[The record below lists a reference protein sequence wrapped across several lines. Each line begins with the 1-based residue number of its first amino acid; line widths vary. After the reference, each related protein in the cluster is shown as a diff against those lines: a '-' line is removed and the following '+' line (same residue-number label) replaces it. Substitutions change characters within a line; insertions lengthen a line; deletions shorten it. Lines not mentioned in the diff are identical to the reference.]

1 MSNPLL
7 SSVLYTFAFIA
18 TLGIL
23 ITVHEFG
30 HCWVARRLGVKV
42 VRFSIGFGRP
52 LWLRRSRLDGTE
64 YVVAAI
70 PLGGYVRMLDEREGP
85 VADHELHRAFNRQAV
100 GVRMAIV
107 AAGPAFNWLFAILVY
122 SLIFMIGVSG
132 IRPLLDAP
140 VPDSIAARG
149 GFQPADLIIAVDD
162 RPTPTLHAV
171 SLALLE
177 RSMGEDV
184 IQVQVQDES
193 GQLRLRT
200 LDLRGQQ
207 KLTEDSDLFTQLGL
221 SLWPVPVVVGQVLEG
236 KPGQRAGFLP
246 GDRILALDA
255 QPIKG
260 WQQLVTY
267 VQAHPGQTI
276 EVSIERN
283 GQQQTLQ
290 VIPEPVEGEQGKIG
304 QIGIRDG
311 PVPNDILAKLQV
323 VVRYGPFQALTE
335 GVTKTWDTS
344 MLTLRMLGRM
354 LIGQA
359 SLSNIS
365 GPITIAQFA
374 GQAASS
380 GLVPFLS
387 VLALISIS
395 LAVLNLLPVPVLDGG
410 HLLYYL
416 IELVKGSPLSEVVQE
431 LGQRVGIALLVML
444 MGLALFNDLS
454 RLLG

>member
-1 MSNPLL
+1 MNNPLL
-7 SSVLYTFAFIA
+7 SLVLYAFSFIV

-30 HCWVARRLGVKV
+30 HFWVARRLDVKV
-42 VRFSIGFGRP
+42 LRFSIGFGRP

-64 YVVAAI
+64 YAVAAI
-70 PLGGYVRMLDEREGP
+70 PLGGYVRMLDERESP

-100 GVRMAIV
+100 SVRMAIV
-107 AAGPAFNWLFAILVY
+107 AAGPVFNLLFAILVY
-122 SLIFMIGVSG
+122 TLIFMIGVSG

-149 GFQPADLIIAVDD
+149 GFQSGDLITAVDD
-162 RPTPTLHAV
+162 RPTPTLDAV
-171 SLALLE
+171 RLALLE
-177 RSMGEDV
+177 RSLGEDV

-200 LDLRGQQ
+200 LDLRGQK
-207 KLTEDSDLFTQLGL
+207 KLTEDRDLFTQLGL
-221 SLWPVPVVVGQVLEG
+221 SRWLPAVVGQVLEG
-236 KPGQRAGFLP
+236 KPGQRAGLLP

-267 VQAHPGQTI
+267 VQAHPSQTM
-276 EVSIERN
+276 EVLIERN
-283 GQQQTLQ
+283 GQHRTLQ
-290 VIPEPVEGEQGKIG
+290 VTPEPAEGSKQGL
-304 QIGIRDG
+304 IGISNAQIPPAAIPDR
-311 PVPNDILAKLQV
+311 LRAEE
-323 VVRYGPFQALTE
+323 RYAPFRAITE
-335 GVTKTWDTS
+335 AVSKTWNTA
-344 MLTLRMLGRM
+344 LFTLRMLWWM
-354 LIGQA
+354 LIGKT

-365 GPITIAQFA
+365 GPITIAQVA

-380 GLVPFLS
+380 GLLPFLFM
-387 VLALISIS
+387 LALISIS
-395 LAVLNLLPVPVLDGG
+395 LAVLNLLPVPILDGG

-416 IELVKGSPLSEVVQE
+416 IELVKGSPLSEVAQE